1 MKTKHILF
9 YVSIIC
15 FFFTFYHKDIF
26 SKDINLK
33 LKQSI
38 DLNNLAFASK
48 NRLIKIQPRDG
59 FIIEVKGKKE
69 KRIVIVLDIKQENN
83 GIKIVEL
90 KPEKKIIRLNKNGM
104 GTFRI
109 GALVA
114 VKNTLQPGLHYSEVR
129 ARFKYLE

>member
-1 MKTKHILF
+1 MRVKNIII
-9 YVSIIC
+9 YISIIC
-15 FFFTFYHKDIF
+15 FFFTFSHKDIF
-26 SKDINLK
+26 SKDINLQ

-38 DLNNLAFASK
+38 KLNNLAFTSK

-69 KRIVIVLDIKQENN
+69 KRIVIVLDIKEKNN

-90 KPEKKIIRLNKNGM
+90 NPEKKIIRLDKNGR

-114 VKNTLQPGLHYSEVR
+114 VKNILQPGSHHSEVR
-129 ARFKYLE
+129 AGFRYVD